1 LIAGNLE
8 TLALAAA
15 PASASS
21 AKVCA
26 AGVSARLATFG
37 LAQVSFRII
46 FLLTFCEREGC
57 ATIGTSDLNVWHFCL
72 SLGKPL
78 ARNNWLSI
86 SSKGLA
92 LAFNLTLELTV
103 IERR

>member
-8 TLALAAA
+8 TLALAAPA
-15 PASASS
+15 ASASA

-37 LAQVSFRII
+37 LAQISFRII
-46 FLLTFCEREGC
+46 FLLTLCERKGR
-57 ATIGTSDLNVWHFCL
+57 AAFGTCDLNVWHFCL
-72 SLGKPL
+72 SLRKPL
-78 ARNNWLSI
+78 ARNDWLSI

-92 LAFNLTLELTV
+92 LAFNLTLKLTV
-103 IERR
+103 TERR